1 MKELLYLQDKQLK
14 EYILNI
20 FYAYKSSFNDIKK
33 VSKKYNLGIP
43 HYKTLLIISTF
54 KGINVSELLQKLGVT
69 KQSLNKVINDL
80 IKLEVLEFG
89 KNTKDS
95 RVKNVYLNLKGDK
108 ILNEIF
114 LIQKKRFQK
123 ALLKSKS
130 EEVISFNNVIKEIIN
145 E

>member
-1 MKELLYLQDKQLK
+1 MKELLYLKDTQLK

-54 KGINVSELLQKLGVT
+54 KGINVSELLQKLSVT

-80 IKLEVLEFG
+80 IKLEVLEFR

>member
-1 MKELLYLQDKQLK
+1 M
-14 EYILNI
+14 
-20 FYAYKSSFNDIKK
+20 
-33 VSKKYNLGIP
+33 
-43 HYKTLLIISTF
+43 
-54 KGINVSELLQKLGVT
+54 
-69 KQSLNKVINDL
+69 
-80 IKLEVLEFG
+80 IKLEVLEFR

-130 EEVISFNNVIKEIIN
+130 EEVISFDNVIKKIIN

>member
-1 MKELLYLQDKQLK
+1 MKQTIIWDRRNTPKLDKSYFFPTI
-14 EYILNI
+14 EYI
-20 FYAYKSSFNDIKK
+20 FW
-33 VSKKYNLGIP
+33 
-43 HYKTLLIISTF
+43 
-54 KGINVSELLQKLGVT
+54 LQK
-69 KQSLNKVINDL
+69 
-80 IKLEVLEFG
+80 
-89 KNTKDS
+89 TKDS